1 MLHRKLT
8 VLRSQPFWGNM
19 VHAGGAG
26 PAPIPFKTLNS
37 QNLADA
43 IRFCL
48 TPEASTAARQIANKM
63 SSEAGVRRAVASF
76 HANLP
81 LDKMRCD
88 FLPNLPAVWTY
99 EKKGKQTKLSKIA
112 AEMLVEAGKISWN
125 SLKS

>member
-1 MLHRKLT
+1 
-8 VLRSQPFWGNM
+8 M

-26 PAPIPFKTLNS
+26 PAPIPFKNLNS

-48 TPEASTAARQIANKM
+48 TPEASKAARQIADKM

-88 FLPNLPAVWTY
+88 VLPNLPAVWTY
-99 EKKGKQTKLSKIA
+99 EKKGKQTKLSKVA

-125 SLKS
+125 NLKS